1 MWLYIAVPVLVVF
14 LFVVAWLF
22 FQKAF
27 RRPKTRDLTDEEVFI
42 TSDYFGYAA
51 VMQPALEWFRKQPF
65 EELSLEASDG
75 TALRGLWLPKRGS
88 RTCLLLMHDYSGLP
102 QDLCLLAR
110 WAARKGWSVLLP
122 YQRAHGLSGG
132 NYCSLGLLE
141 AEDCVLWAKKA
152 EDLAPGNRLVLYGSG
167 MGGFTV
173 LYALSRK
180 EMPAAGAAVSEGSYD
195 SPRGILKTVM
205 REQMRMRT
213 FPLLQILLLYGSIVW
228 RRSAGG
234 ADLRLTLKEDRGVP
248 LLLVHGKKDLR
259 VPVKMTEEIV
269 KDCAGRKE
277 TYLCAEAGHGA
288 CAMAEG
294 EAFFKKLEEFLKDCG

>member
-1 MWLYIAVPVLVVF
+1 VWLYIAVPILVVF

-22 FQKAF
+22 FRKAF
-27 RRPKTRDLTDEEVFI
+27 RRPKARDLTDEEVFL

-51 VMQPALEWFRKQPF
+51 VMLPALEWFQKQPF
-65 EELSLEASDG
+65 EELSLEAADG
-75 TALRGLWLPKRGS
+75 TALRGLWLPKRGGKA
-88 RTCLLLMHDYSGLP
+88 CLLLMHDYASLP
-102 QDLCLLAR
+102 QDLCLIAR

-122 YQRAHGLSGG
+122 YQRAHGPSGG
-132 NYCSLGLLE
+132 YYCSLGLLE

-152 EDLAPGNRLVLYGSG
+152 EELAPGNRLVLYGSG

-173 LYALSRK
+173 LYALSR
-180 EMPAAGAAVSEGSYD
+180 EGMPAAAAAVSEGTYD

-213 FPLLQILLLYGSIVW
+213 FPLLQILLLYGAVVW

-234 ADLRLTLKEDRGVP
+234 ADLRLSLKEDRGVP
-248 LLLVHGKKDLR
+248 LLLIHGKKDLR
-259 VPVKMTEEIV
+259 VPVKMTEEIA

-277 TYLCAEAGHGA
+277 TYFCEEAGHGA

-294 EAFFKKLEEFLKDCG
+294 EAFFKKLEAFLQGCL